1 MKMVKNYHDKKNYLM
16 EGNNNEQKGGYASQ
30 EEYMER
36 IRESRQLLRVE
47 IKRIMEEETGETYKV
62 DQDLV
67 VVFNSLSVDKR
78 QTINGR
84 INLLQKFS
92 GSE

>member
-1 MKMVKNYHDKKNYLM
+1 M
-16 EGNNNEQKGGYASQ
+16 EENNNQQKGGYASQ

-36 IRESRQLLRVE
+36 IRESRQLLRTG
-47 IKRIMEEETGETYKV
+47 IKQIMEEETGEIYKE
-62 DQDLV
+62 DQDLL
-67 VVFNSLSVDKR
+67 VVFNALSADKR

>member
-1 MKMVKNYHDKKNYLM
+1 M
-16 EGNNNEQKGGYASQ
+16 EENNNQQKGGYASQ

-36 IRESRQLLRVE
+36 IRESRQLLRAG
-47 IKRIMEEETGETYKV
+47 IKQIMEEETGETYKE
-62 DQDLV
+62 DQDLL
-67 VVFNSLSVDKR
+67 VVFNALSADKR